1 MKVVIVSGG
10 KAPSYDIV
18 KQELKGSSCLIC
30 ADSGANCLYEYNIS
44 PNIIVGD
51 LDSINHDALDFFVK
65 KNINI
70 IKYPREKD
78 FTDTEAAVDK
88 AIELGAREITILGAT
103 GSRIDHILGNI
114 GILLKCMK
122 LGVNSI
128 IKDENNIIRLI
139 DKPIKLKGNIGDTFS
154 LIPYCETIEDLSIY
168 GAKYPLCDYKLEI
181 GSSLGI
187 SNEFSR
193 EEISIEFNNGI
204 LILICSKD

>member
-114 GILLKCMK
+114 GILLKCME